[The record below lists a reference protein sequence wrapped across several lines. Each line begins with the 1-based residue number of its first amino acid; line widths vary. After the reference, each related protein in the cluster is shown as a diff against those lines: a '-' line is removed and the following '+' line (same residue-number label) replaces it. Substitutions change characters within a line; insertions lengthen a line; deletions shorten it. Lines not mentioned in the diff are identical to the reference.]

1 MRKFIKSLISFT
13 SNFKTNSKIFIF
25 EVMKNNSNKITLI
38 YVLILMFVAFIGHQF
53 FLDYTK
59 NSENISSYLYI
70 RDFIFIFISGII
82 LKFILLHNEKNN
94 KSVFEKL
101 QITNN
106 EILESNERYDIVA
119 KATSDT
125 IWDWKIEDD
134 SFLWNKGIQGV
145 FGYKKEEV
153 GKTSKWWFERI
164 HPEDSLKM
172 SVKLYSFLEQKTEK
186 WQDEYRFQC
195 ADGSYK
201 YVFDRGFLVKDKD
214 GKPIRMIG
222 AIQDVTKQKEE
233 EQRLRLLE
241 TVITQTKDAVM
252 ITDID
257 TTQNVIPNI
266 IFVNSAFTD
275 MTGYTAEEVIGKSP
289 IMFIGAKS
297 DMLEFDKLKT
307 AIQEYR
313 ECFVET
319 INYKKNGEEF
329 WNNFSMIPVT
339 DKDGEHSHWISIQRD
354 VTEEK
359 NKEKER
365 EQLIRELTQNNK
377 DLKQFSYITSH
388 NLRAPLSNLTGLL
401 NLVEDMDIEDPELK
415 EIITGF
421 TKSTHLLNETINDL
435 VKVVIIKDNP
445 SIHKEKVLIKEI
457 FENVFNQLSF
467 LIGLHK
473 PILKIDLEEVSILN
487 INKSY
492 LESIFL
498 NLLTNAIKYR
508 SENRQLKVNIS
519 SKVEDDNLVLTF
531 KDNGVGIDLV
541 RNRDKIFGLYQR
553 FHNHPDSKGLGLY
566 LVKSQ
571 VEAMGGTINVE
582 STVGKGTTFT
592 IIFKNN

>member
-1 MRKFIKSLISFT
+1 
-13 SNFKTNSKIFIF
+13 
-25 EVMKNNSNKITLI
+25 MKNNSNKITLI
-38 YVLILMFVAFIGHQF
+38 YVLILMFVAFVGHQF

-59 NSENISSYLYI
+59 NSENTSLYLYI
-70 RDFIFIFISGII
+70 RDFIFILISGII

-257 TTQNVIPNI
+257 TSQNVIPNI

-415 EIITGF
+415 EIISGF
-421 TKSTHLLNETINDL
+421 SKSTHLLNETINDL

-473 PILKIDLEEVSILN
+473 PILKIDLEEVLILN

-519 SKVEDDNLVLTF
+519 SKVEGDNLVLTF

-592 IIFKNN
+592 IVFKNN

>member
-1 MRKFIKSLISFT
+1 MKSNT
-13 SNFKTNSKIFIF
+13 
-25 EVMKNNSNKITLI
+25 NKITLI
-38 YVLILMFVAFIGHQF
+38 YILILMFVAVLVHKLFLLFFSEPTNESLSKYYYIKDIFFILF
-53 FLDYTK
+53 
-59 NSENISSYLYI
+59 
-70 RDFIFIFISGII
+70 SG
-82 LKFILLHNEKNN
+82 LVVKFILYQSKLRNR
-94 KSVFEKL
+94 SVFEKL
-101 QITNN
+101 QLTNI
-106 EILESNERYDIVA
+106 EIKESNERYDIVA

-125 IWDWKIEDD
+125 IWDWKMEDD
-134 SFLWNKGIQGV
+134 SFIWNKGIQGV
-145 FGYKKEEV
+145 FGYKKEDV
-153 GKTSKWWFERI
+153 GKTSKWWFDRI

-195 ADGSYK
+195 ADGTYK
-201 YVFDRGFLVKDKD
+201 YVFDRGFLVKDVN

-257 TTQNVIPNI
+257 ISKNTIPNI

-275 MTGYTAEEVIGKSP
+275 MTGYLANEVIGKSLE
-289 IMFIGAKS
+289 MFLGKKS
-297 DMLEFDKLKT
+297 DILEFDKLKT
-307 AIQEYR
+307 AIQKYK

-319 INYKKNGEEF
+319 ISYRKNGEEF
-329 WNNFSMIPVT
+329 WVNFSMIPVT
-339 DKDGEHSHWISIQRD
+339 NKDGEHSHWISIQRD

-359 NKEKER
+359 DKEKER

-401 NLVEDMDIEDPELK
+401 NLIEDINIEDPELK

-421 TKSTHLLNETINDL
+421 SKSTHLLNETINDL
-435 VKVVIIKDNP
+435 VKVIIIKDNP
-445 SIHKEKVLIKEI
+445 SIQKEKVLIKDV

-467 LIGLHK
+467 LISVHK
-473 PILKIDLEEVSILN
+473 PILKIDLEDVTILD

-508 SENRQLKVNIS
+508 DPNRQLKITIAT
-519 SKVEDDNLVLTF
+519 KVEVDNLIITF
-531 KDNGVGIDLV
+531 KDNGIGIDLEK
-541 RNRDKIFGLYQR
+541 NKEKIFGLYQR
-553 FHNHPDSKGLGLY
+553 FHNYPDSKGLGLY

-571 VEAMGGTINVE
+571 VESMGGTISVA

-592 IIFKNN
+592 IIFNYN